1 FIALDPVNA
10 RYYIDRPAFR
20 YARIL
25 YPMAARLLAFGQSA
39 LIPYTLLL
47 LNWLAVGGGTL
58 LVALWLQRRGRPAWL
73 AIVYGLYSGM
83 LIAYQRDLTEPLS
96 YGLVALAIYLFDFG
110 GRRRLVWSGLA
121 FAGALLA
128 RETTVVF
135 AGLYGIAPLFS
146 SLTAGDTTAIL
157 RGWRDRLLASIC
169 AGWRNAAILLSV
181 AFAPYLLYK
190 LFLLLWLGSPG
201 VRADLSPQLIPFG
214 GLLVYWPWPTLGWTI
229 ATLVVPALICAVL
242 GLLALRRQPFSVEVW
257 ALLANVL
264 FFIVMLP
271 PLDYVDY
278 QGTSRITTGV
288 VLAALLCVPAFDPLT
303 GRHRWWL
310 SICGAL
316 WITITVFLLVTVT
329 M

>member
-1 FIALDPVNA
+1 MRNAQVLPDGVTNIQRDETQASRSLRFRAGRWLRSPWMPVVIVLVCYTWWTLAILHAGHDVHDFIHVGRNFAQQSTKSATINAAFGPDYHYDPIVGYDGQFCYFIALDPANA

-157 RGWRDRLLASIC
+157 RGWRDR
-169 AGWRNAAILLSV
+169 
-181 AFAPYLLYK
+181 
-190 LFLLLWLGSPG
+190 
-201 VRADLSPQLIPFG
+201 
-214 GLLVYWPWPTLGWTI
+214 
-229 ATLVVPALICAVL
+229 
-242 GLLALRRQPFSVEVW
+242 
-257 ALLANVL
+257 
-264 FFIVMLP
+264 
-271 PLDYVDY
+271 
-278 QGTSRITTGV
+278 
-288 VLAALLCVPAFDPLT
+288 
-303 GRHRWWL
+303 
-310 SICGAL
+310 
-316 WITITVFLLVTVT
+316 
-329 M
+329 